1 MELMG
6 KVKKNLVKKSFL
18 FSILGIFLLST
29 LSILQKYSLGADP
42 FTPIGFIVPVF
53 FGAFSGYMFGHWLE
67 KYIIA
72 NRIVVENERKLEAI
86 FNSQLTAIIISD
98 INECII
104 VELNKMAAL
113 LIGAEKEAIL
123 GLTCHN
129 VFYKKVKNNY
139 VKVDKYEDLNTSKIV
154 IKNISGDIIP
164 VLIHCEKVLIYGRN
178 YMAISFMDISKEEKL
193 ESQLQISQKLE
204 ALGTLS
210 GGIAHDFN
218 NILLAI
224 SGHAEIAIAKIRE
237 NNSPVSNLES
247 ILKASEKAKDLIDR
261 ILLFSKPSGENMA
274 NIDVN
279 DIISNLKDLM
289 KGSLPVNI
297 KMKIFP
303 FNGNPVILGNY
314 SQLYQAILNL
324 ISNAIFSMKENGGKL
339 ILKVEQVFQ
348 NDIRHLI
355 PHGEKTTE
363 KFIKISVI
371 DTGLGIPDENLKRV
385 FDPFFSTK
393 PVNIGSGIGLSI
405 VHRIV
410 NNHEGYVNIES
421 KTGIGTEVCIYL
433 PKGDNLAI
441 DKRDNILQ
449 KINGAENVLL
459 IDDDKTVMEVIN
471 EILKKLGYNVTAFAN
486 GLKAIDHFKKNAEKY
501 DIVISDQIMPEI
513 SGLEIAKK
521 IRKINER
528 IPFVIITGKKN
539 MFHEETLKDSGIDI
553 VIPKPFRME
562 KFSQKIREILDLKK
576 IN

>member
-6 KVKKNLVKKSFL
+6 KVKKNLIKKSFL
-18 FSILGIFLLST
+18 FSIFGILLLSA

-42 FTPIGFIVPVF
+42 FTPIGFIVPVL

-67 KYIIA
+67 KYIIV
-72 NRIVVENERKLEAI
+72 NRIVIENEKKLEAI

-113 LIGAEKEAIL
+113 LIGTEKENIL
-123 GLTCHN
+123 GSTCN
-129 VFYKKVKNNY
+129 NIFYKKIKNDY
-139 VKVDKYEDLNTSKIV
+139 IKVDKYEDLNTSKIV

-178 YMAISFMDISKEEKL
+178 YMAISFMDISKEKKL

-224 SGHAEIAIAKIRE
+224 SGHAEIAIAKIGE
-237 NNSPVSNLES
+237 NNSPVSNLKS

-261 ILLFSKPSGENMA
+261 ILLFSKPSGENME

-303 FNGNPVILGNY
+303 LEGNPVILGNY

-324 ISNAIFSMKENGGKL
+324 ISNAVFSMKKNAGKL
-339 ILKVEQVFQ
+339 ILKVEQVFK
-348 NDIRHLI
+348 NDILHLI
-355 PHGEKTTE
+355 PHGKKTTE
-363 KFIKISVI
+363 KLIKISVI
-371 DTGLGIPDENLKRV
+371 DSGLGIPDENLKRV

-393 PVNIGSGIGLSI
+393 PINIGSGIGLSI

-433 PKGDNLAI
+433 PQGDNLTM
-441 DKRDNILQ
+441 DKRENILQ

-471 EILKKLGYNVTAFAN
+471 EILKKLGYKVTAFTN
-486 GLKAIDHFKKNAEKY
+486 GLKAIDHFKENAEKY

-521 IRKINER
+521 IRKINEK
-528 IPFVIITGKKN
+528 IPFVIITGKKIYF
-539 MFHEETLKDSGIDI
+539 MKKLLRIQEL
-553 VIPKPFRME
+553 
-562 KFSQKIREILDLKK
+562 ILLYQNLLGWKSSLKK
-576 IN
+576 